1 MRKPVILLALA
12 GVLLAVA
19 VVAGLRF
26 LPGQAAHRDVNHT
39 TNDLCI
45 VAPATPY
52 DAATGLAMIDPKPIP
67 ATARCPVCGMYPA
80 RFPHWAAQ
88 TVFSDG
94 ASHYF
99 DSPVDQFAYLHNIDR
114 YGKRYSREDVV
125 VSYVAD
131 HESGQWLVTQKAF
144 YVQGSSAMG
153 PMRTADL
160 PAFSSRQ
167 LAVQFARSHGGKV
180 LAYADVTAD
189 LIQSL
194 NRNVHHRH

>member
-1 MRKPVILLALA
+1 MRKPVILLAVI
-12 GVLLAVA
+12 GMLLAAA
-19 VVAGLRF
+19 VVAGMRF
-26 LPGQAAHRDVNHT
+26 LPGQAAHRDVNQT

-80 RFPHWAAQ
+80 RFPRWAAQ
-88 TVFSDG
+88 TVFNDG
-94 ASHYF
+94 ASHSF
-99 DSPVDQFAYLHNIDR
+99 DSPVDQFAFLYKIDR
-114 YGKRYSREDVV
+114 YSKRYSQKDVT
-125 VSYVAD
+125 VSYVTD
-131 HESGQWLVTQKAF
+131 FESGQWVDVKHAF
-144 YVQGSSAMG
+144 FVQGSSALG

-167 LAVQFARSHGGKV
+167 SANQFAHSHGGKM

-189 LIQSL
+189 MIQSL